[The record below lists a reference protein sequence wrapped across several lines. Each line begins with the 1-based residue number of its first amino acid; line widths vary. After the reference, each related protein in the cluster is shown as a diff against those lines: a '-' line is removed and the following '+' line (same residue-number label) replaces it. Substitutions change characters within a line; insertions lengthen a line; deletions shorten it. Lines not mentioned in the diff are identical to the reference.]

1 MDPSFKSLPFIS
13 TDYRAEVHEN
23 IKQLAI
29 ALVRS
34 SKVASSDK
42 SSDQAVG
49 TGTHS
54 GASGSGPACKKHKH
68 EETWSV
74 IWDQCST
81 KKIKVGVAMI
91 HLQLI

>member
-49 TGTHS
+49 TGIDS
-54 GASGSGPACKKHKH
+54 GTSGSGPACK
-68 EETWSV
+68 
-74 IWDQCST
+74 INMRRL
-81 KKIKVGVAMI
+81 GV
-91 HLQLI
+91 LFGTNVQQRS